1 MIYLIYIVI
10 YLIQQ
15 VSDLSDLSDEFY
27 SRCRER
33 AFNPFETWAAN
44 KNVWKQKD
52 DYSIRH
58 PKQCRQ
64 SRQCRRRNAAQGV
77 SWTVVPGT
85 STCMLAGSIDRARS
99 ILGRYKS
106 ANYGIYI
113 RGRCMVMGTIFV
125 LLHFVVTGWDYIQ
138 SQIWCVVI

>member
-58 PKQCRQ
+58 PKQCMQ
-64 SRQCRRRNAAQGV
+64 VGNADGGMQRRELV
-77 SWTVVPGT
+77 EP
-85 STCMLAGSIDRARS
+85 
-99 ILGRYKS
+99 
-106 ANYGIYI
+106 
-113 RGRCMVMGTIFV
+113 
-125 LLHFVVTGWDYIQ
+125 
-138 SQIWCVVI
+138 